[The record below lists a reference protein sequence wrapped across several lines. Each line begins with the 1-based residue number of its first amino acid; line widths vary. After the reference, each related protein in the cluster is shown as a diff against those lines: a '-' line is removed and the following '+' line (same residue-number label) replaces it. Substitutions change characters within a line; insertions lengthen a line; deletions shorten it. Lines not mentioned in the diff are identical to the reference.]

1 MAKDMGLEPMIWSDM
16 FFRLK
21 GSTYG
26 YALDTSRIPQSVIDL
41 IPENVELVEAAYSI
55 KSVETYRERLSAHLE
70 TGRKVWFAGAVHDWE
85 GFCVNY
91 YHSIAASE
99 AALLACKQE
108 GVRNVFCTTW
118 GDDSPERDFLCNLL
132 GFQLYAEHMYHENP
146 DFIKVMERF
155 DFCGNCST
163 QMILDIADIDNPHG
177 YTAIKTAKEEGPLII
192 DASGKLV
199 NPSKYLMWQDPIAG
213 LFDLEAKKFNCKAH
227 FLGQRDKLA
236 AYRGQYPEFEKTL
249 RFYISLCEMLAR
261 KADFGV
267 RLMKAYE
274 EKDRTLLQSMVS
286 EEVPA
291 MLEKLNEM
299 WQNNRSLWFERH
311 QAFGFEVLERRYGAL
326 ELRLKTT
333 AYRLTEYLEG
343 RLDTIEELEEKRLPA
358 TVEQE
363 DVIMYNDWLWTS
375 TAWGR

>member
-1 MAKDMGLEPMIWSDM
+1 MAQIVEQMGLEPMIWSDM
-16 FFRLK
+16 LFRIK
-21 GSTYG
+21 GSTEG
-26 YALDTSRIPQSVIDL
+26 YAMDTARIPQNFIDL
-41 IPENVELVEAAYSI
+41 IPSNIELVEAAYSARNI
-55 KSVETYRERLSAHLE
+55 EKYQERMQAHIE
-70 TGRKVWFAGAVHDWE
+70 TGRKVWFAGAVHDWV

-91 YHSIAASE
+91 YHSIAATE
-99 AALLACKQE
+99 AAMIACKRE

-118 GDDSPERDFLCNLL
+118 GDDSPERDFFCDLL

-146 DFIKVMERF
+146 EYTQVMERF
-155 DFCGNCST
+155 DFCGNCSA

-177 YTAIKTAKEEGPLII
+177 YVATKTLII
-192 DASGKLV
+192 DASGTLV

-213 LFDLEAKKFNCKAH
+213 LFDLEAKKFDCKAH

-236 AYRGQYPEFEKTL
+236 AYQGQYPEFEKTL
-249 RFYISLCEMLAR
+249 KFYISLCEMLAR

-274 EKDRTLLQSMVS
+274 EKDTELLSSMVTQ
-286 EEVPA
+286 EIPA
-291 MLEKLNEM
+291 MLYQLEEVWL
-299 WQNNRSLWFERH
+299 NNRTLWFERH
-311 QAFGFEVLERRYGAL
+311 QAFGLEVLERRYGAL
-326 ELRLKTT
+326 QLRLKTT

-343 RLDTIEELEEKRLPA
+343 RLDAIEELEEKRLPA

-363 DVIMYNDWLWTS
+363 DVIMYNNWLWTS